1 MFKTA
6 FSQKN
11 VNNLDTLRQISTVT
25 IDFKLADIKLGSS
38 EAFLLKFRAQNNGR
52 STDNV
57 RPDRRLDR
65 SNSRLAGHFY
75 RSVLDGCRLMRFAL

>member
-1 MFKTA
+1 MFKTT

-38 EAFLLKFRAQNNGR
+38 EAFLLKLEKNLSSGFEVNVVLNICRYFKR
-52 STDNV
+52 S
-57 RPDRRLDR
+57 
-65 SNSRLAGHFY
+65 H
-75 RSVLDGCRLMRFAL
+75 

>member
-1 MFKTA
+1 MFKTT

-38 EAFLLKFRAQNNGR
+38 EAFLLKLEKNLLSGLEVNVVLNICRYFKR
-52 STDNV
+52 S
-57 RPDRRLDR
+57 
-65 SNSRLAGHFY
+65 H
-75 RSVLDGCRLMRFAL
+75 

>member
-38 EAFLLKFRAQNNGR
+38 EAFLLKLEKNLSSGLEVNVVLNICRYFKR
-52 STDNV
+52 S
-57 RPDRRLDR
+57 
-65 SNSRLAGHFY
+65 H
-75 RSVLDGCRLMRFAL
+75 

>member
-1 MFKTA
+1 MSKTA

-38 EAFLLKFRAQNNGR
+38 EAFLLKLEKNLSSGLEVNVVLNICRYFKR
-52 STDNV
+52 S
-57 RPDRRLDR
+57 
-65 SNSRLAGHFY
+65 H
-75 RSVLDGCRLMRFAL
+75 

>member
-1 MFKTA
+1 MFKTT

-38 EAFLLKFRAQNNGR
+38 ETFLLKLEKNLLSGLEVNVVLNICRYFKR
-52 STDNV
+52 S
-57 RPDRRLDR
+57 
-65 SNSRLAGHFY
+65 H
-75 RSVLDGCRLMRFAL
+75 

>member
-38 EAFLLKFRAQNNGR
+38 EAFPLKLEKHLSPGLEVNVVLNICRYFKR
-52 STDNV
+52 S
-57 RPDRRLDR
+57 
-65 SNSRLAGHFY
+65 H
-75 RSVLDGCRLMRFAL
+75 

>member
-38 EAFLLKFRAQNNGR
+38 EAFLLKLEKNLSSGLEV
-52 STDNV
+52 NV
-57 RPDRRLDR
+57 VLNICRYFKR
-65 SNSRLAGHFY
+65 GH
-75 RSVLDGCRLMRFAL
+75 